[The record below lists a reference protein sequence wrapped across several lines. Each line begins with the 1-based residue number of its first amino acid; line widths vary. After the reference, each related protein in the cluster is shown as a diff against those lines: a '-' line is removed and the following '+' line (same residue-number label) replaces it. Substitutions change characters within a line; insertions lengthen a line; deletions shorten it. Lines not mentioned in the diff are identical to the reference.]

1 MNGWQVPSHYERVAE
16 DTASQRCADATAGV
30 RVLNGFGKVRY
41 VQDRKHSKS
50 CSTKFISLKYLNRFA
65 PTVYRLVPGPGN

>member
-30 RVLNGFGKVRY
+30 RVLNGFGKVRHI
-41 VQDRKHSKS
+41 QDSIIIKVV
-50 CSTKFISLKYLNRFA
+50 YLILSF
-65 PTVYRLVPGPGN
+65 